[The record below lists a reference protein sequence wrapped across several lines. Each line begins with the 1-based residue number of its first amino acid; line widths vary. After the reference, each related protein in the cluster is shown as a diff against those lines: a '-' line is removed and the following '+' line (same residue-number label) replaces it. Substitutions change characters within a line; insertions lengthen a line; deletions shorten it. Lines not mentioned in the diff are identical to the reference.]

1 MGTVILAGHP
11 QMAFYVLFAALCYAV
26 WRGLTGSQ
34 PLLRR
39 FLNTAAW
46 GLIAGTVALSLSAVQ
61 LLPTA
66 EFVRHS
72 HRAALPG
79 LEGLRAYVKFA
90 LPWQH
95 LVTLMLPDFFGNPS
109 AGTYASVGNYAEYV
123 AYAGVLPLVFAP
135 FALKRERRGSS
146 IFFAILA
153 VVALL
158 IALGTSLNAVLYFL
172 VPGFKGTGGPA
183 RMLFLYMASV
193 SILGGLGADA
203 LLQRTDKSAPRR
215 MLTSAA
221 GWLAV
226 TAAFAVGAWLA
237 HPVLVRLSAGQFAA
251 YLAGNSAV
259 LVCSVGVA
267 LAMLVLAS
275 RKIVGAQTL
284 GGVLLVMLLFDL
296 LSFGMDYSPT
306 APRSSVYPNT
316 EGIAYLQAHARN
328 GRILPLYKTWPLN
341 DFPQAVMPPNSAM
354 AYGLYDVQGYDSIY
368 LAGYKSLLAEVVG
381 HDPSP
386 PANGNMLLADAF
398 SPALLDVLGVSRVLS
413 LARIPQLKMAQMGDV
428 FVHEREG
435 ARGVAYVTDDF
446 VPVNSASEAVEGL
459 RGFAQSG
466 AAAQPPTFVQNA
478 GLQPVPNPSTAAASV
493 RRQSPN
499 RAIVTASFPKRGY
512 LVLTENAYPG
522 WRVRVDG
529 RPAPIRIANGTFR
542 AVPFPPGR
550 HDVEFTYQP
559 TSFRLG
565 LFISLLCVALLAGC
579 LSSRIRRAVDQAT
592 A

>member
-1 MGTVILAGHP
+1 
-11 QMAFYVLFAALCYAV
+11 
-26 WRGLTGSQ
+26 
-34 PLLRR
+34 
-39 FLNTAAW
+39 
-46 GLIAGTVALSLSAVQ
+46 VALSLSAVQ

-123 AYAGVLPLVFAP
+123 AYAGVLPLIFAP
-135 FALKRERRGSS
+135 FALKRDRRSGS
-146 IFFAILA
+146 IFFTILA

-193 SILGGLGADA
+193 SILGGLGLDA

-215 MLTSAA
+215 LLTSAA

-316 EGIAYLQAHARN
+316 EGIAYLQSHARN

-368 LAGYKSLLAEVVG
+368 LASYKSVLVEVVG

-386 PANGNMLLADAF
+386 PANGNMLLVDAF
-398 SPALLDVLGVSRVLS
+398 APALLDVLGVRYVLS
-413 LARIPQLKMAQMGDV
+413 QSPIPGMKRAKEGHYGMPVARARQ
-428 FVHEREG
+428 FVIHEREG

-459 RGFAQSG
+459 RRFGQSG

-478 GLQPVPNPSTAAASV
+478 VLQPVPNPSTAAASV

-529 RPAPIRIANGTFR
+529 RSAPIHIANGTFR